1 METAITS
8 LAAFDEIR
16 AGIALYKKEN
26 ASLVF
31 DYEDPNG
38 EKEARSHIYKLRLA
52 KGKVVAI
59 HKETK
64 AEALAV
70 CRAIDDEKNTLIA
83 DVEEMIDVHMTP
95 IKAIEDRRQEEI
107 RAKAEAERL
116 EKERI
121 EQERQDAIAKQEA
134 EVAQRLA
141 DLKAKEEAAER
152 AERERLAKICEE
164 ERRLVREREILEA
177 DKRAEVE
184 AKRREAEAKKQ
195 AEIDKQEA
203 LKRADQEKQE
213 ALDRAEREK
222 QEAIEAEREKARKE
236 AEAKAKAEAERIA
249 AEKAEQ
255 ERLAEIERKRQAN
268 ERHRKKIEKET
279 WDGLFVILK
288 DDILTDTVAHYI
300 KIGEI
305 PNVTINY

>member
-1 METAITS
+1 MEQTITKAS
-8 LAAFDEIR
+8 PVNLAVFDEVKAWMAR
-16 AGIALYKKEN
+16 YRQEN
-26 ASLVF
+26 ANLVF
-31 DYEDPNG
+31 DYEDPQG
-38 EKEARSHIYKLRLA
+38 EKEARSHVYKLRQA
-52 KGKVVAI
+52 KTKINGI
-59 HKETK
+59 HKKTK
-64 AEALAV
+64 SEYLAA
-70 CRAIDDEKNTLIA
+70 CKAIDSERNVL
-83 DVEEMIDVHMTP
+83 VEEVNGWIDVHMMP
-95 IKAIEDRRQEEI
+95 IQSIEDRRQAVI
-107 RAKAEAERL
+107 QAAAAAEQA

-121 EQERQDAIAKQEA
+121 EQERLDAIAKQE
-134 EVAQRLA
+134 EEIAQRQA
-141 DLKAKEEAAER
+141 ELKAKEDAAAK
-152 AERERLAKICEE
+152 AEQEKIARFKAEE
-164 ERRLVREREILEA
+164 DRIIREREIFEA
-177 DKRAEVE
+177 EKRAEVE

-203 LKRADQEKQE
+203 LK
-213 ALDRAEREK
+213 RAEREK